1 MQLLRK
7 IPRVMLSQHPDN
19 AKKPYW
25 HTEAFVNTHHELE
38 ECFLMFSDLA
48 ADEMM
53 WDWEGKLVDES
64 VVEKLLG
71 KYPDFFKK
79 NPLGK
84 EVFLTF
90 RVPNPRVESG
100 YRLGRAFM
108 VILSSQALALNSGL
122 SALPLFEV
130 ILPMTESAEEM
141 LAVQKNFQKLSKA
154 AGKSFGSIALGQK
167 VLEVIPIFESIDTML
182 RSGQILYEY
191 ASLYQKHFRKK
202 LSLIRPFCARSDPA
216 LNSGIV
222 PTTLAIKWALSEYAK
237 FSQKT
242 GIPTY
247 PIIAP
252 GSLPFRGGL
261 TPDTVANFISEFAGI
276 STLVIQSSFRY
287 DYPLNEVQKA
297 IKEINNRIESYTTNI
312 LSENALADI
321 KELIAIFEKPYKKSI
336 EKIASHIK
344 KISVH
349 IPSRRE
355 RVQHVGLFGY
365 SRQVGK
371 NKLPRAIGFA
381 ASCYSLGIPPELL
394 GTGIGLMQAK
404 KKGKLTLV
412 ELLYQELK
420 PALIRAG
427 RFFRKE
433 SLKELDLLDFEDNIN
448 AIEGYLGQK
457 LGPITSDEIK
467 HAKLVEKIIS
477 LLKEG
482 EDPKKE
488 IEEAAVLRLGL
499 G

>member
-1 MQLLRK
+1 
-7 IPRVMLSQHPDN
+7 MLSQHPDN

-25 HTEAFVNTHHELE
+25 HKEAFVNTHHELE
-38 ECFLMFSDLA
+38 ECFLMFADLS

-71 KYPDFFKK
+71 KYPDFFIK

-84 EVFLTF
+84 GVFLTF

-108 VILSSQALALNSGL
+108 VILSSQALALNTGL

-130 ILPMTESAEEM
+130 ILPMTESAEEI
-141 LAVQKNFQKLSKA
+141 LAVQKNFQQIAKA
-154 AGKSFGSIALGQK
+154 ASHSFGAATLGKQI
-167 VLEVIPIFESIDTML
+167 LEVIPIFESVDTIL
-182 RSGQILYEY
+182 RSGQILDDY
-191 ASLYQKHFRKK
+191 ATSYQKHFRKK
-202 LSLIRPFCARSDPA
+202 LNYIRPFCARSDPA

-222 PTTLAIKWALSEYAK
+222 PTTLAIKWALSEYAR

-242 GIPTY
+242 GISTY

-261 TPDTVANFISEFAGI
+261 TPNTVSRFISEFAGI

-287 DYPLNEVQKA
+287 DYPLEKVQSA
-297 IKEINNRIESYTTNI
+297 IREINNLIENHTTNI

-336 EKIASHIK
+336 ERIAAHVK
-344 KISVH
+344 KISAH
-349 IPSRRE
+349 IPQRRE

-371 NKLPRAIGFA
+371 VKLPRAIGFT

-420 PALIRAG
+420 PNLIRAG
-427 RFFRKE
+427 RFFRRE
-433 SLKELDLLDFEDNIN
+433 SLKELNLLDLEENIKF
-448 AIEGYLGQK
+448 IEEYLGQK
-457 LGPITSDEIK
+457 LGPKTSDEIK
-467 HAKLVEKIIS
+467 HAELVEKIIS
-477 LLKEG
+477 LLQEG
-482 EDPKKE
+482 KDPKKE
-488 IEEAAVLRLGL
+488 IEEAALLRLGL